1 MSKIDYKAIG
11 LKVGLEIHQQ
21 IESSH
26 KLFCNCPPELIEE
39 EHVVLVRRLRPTRS
53 EVGDVDPA
61 ALFEWRRGRYYEY
74 ESPLNTSCLVEA
86 DEEPPHPLN
95 REALVVAL
103 AVARS
108 LGSYTPDEIYVM
120 RKIVIDGSNT
130 SGFQRTALVAIGGA
144 IEVNGKIIPIETIC
158 LEEDAARKI
167 GEEGLKVKYRLDRLG
182 IPLIELATAPVI
194 ESPEEAR
201 EVALAI
207 GRLLRLTGRVK
218 RGLGTIRQDLNI
230 SIAGGAKTEI
240 KGVQRLELIP
250 KVVHYEVL
258 RQLRLIELRREL
270 LKRDLSKDSIT
281 YNPVDLTSKLARS
294 SSKILRRAVEN
305 GGVILG
311 IKIPKMKGLLGFEL
325 MPGRR
330 FGTELADYARFWA
343 GVSGIIH
350 SDELPGYGITGEE
363 VNVVYETLNA
373 DPSIDAFI
381 IVADIREKALKA
393 LSTIVD
399 RIRVAFDGVPEETR
413 AANEDGTTRYMRPR
427 PGAARM
433 YPETDIPPVK
443 VTAELISE
451 ADKIKPE
458 PLNVKLER
466 LISKYGLSRELALEV
481 LMDIRLDLIESL
493 IEKYHERV
501 QPSIIA
507 SIFVVTLR
515 GLRGKGLD
523 IEIITDKHLEEI
535 VSYIAEGLI
544 AKEASELILE
554 EIAKNPQLTVREAIE
569 KLGLRA
575 VSEAEA
581 EAVIDEII
589 REYIEEVKKRGLKAT
604 SLIIGK
610 AMGKLRGKIDG
621 RRVAEIA
628 REKIEKIIGEHKT

>member
-26 KLFCNCPPELIEE
+26 KLFCNCSPDLIEE

-108 LGSYTPDEIYVM
+108 LGSYIPDEIYVM

-443 VTAELISE
+443 VTDELISE

>member
-26 KLFCNCPPELIEE
+26 KLFCNCPPDLIEE

-108 LGSYTPDEIYVM
+108 LGSYIPDEIYVM

-294 SSKILRRAVEN
+294 SSKILRRAVES

-443 VTAELISE
+443 VTDELISE

>member
-1 MSKIDYKAIG
+1 
-11 LKVGLEIHQQ
+11 
-21 IESSH
+21 
-26 KLFCNCPPELIEE
+26 EE

-74 ESPLNTSCLVEA
+74 ESPLNASCLVEA

-144 IEVNGKIIPIETIC
+144 IEVNDKIIPIETIC

-443 VTAELISE
+443 VTDELISE

>member
-1 MSKIDYKAIG
+1 
-11 LKVGLEIHQQ
+11 
-21 IESSH
+21 
-26 KLFCNCPPELIEE
+26 
-39 EHVVLVRRLRPTRS
+39 
-53 EVGDVDPA
+53 
-61 ALFEWRRGRYYEY
+61 
-74 ESPLNTSCLVEA
+74 
-86 DEEPPHPLN
+86 
-95 REALVVAL
+95 
-103 AVARS
+103 
-108 LGSYTPDEIYVM
+108 
-120 RKIVIDGSNT
+120 
-130 SGFQRTALVAIGGA
+130 
-144 IEVNGKIIPIETIC
+144 
-158 LEEDAARKI
+158 
-167 GEEGLKVKYRLDRLG
+167 
-182 IPLIELATAPVI
+182 
-194 ESPEEAR
+194 
-201 EVALAI
+201 
-207 GRLLRLTGRVK
+207 
-218 RGLGTIRQDLNI
+218 
-230 SIAGGAKTEI
+230 
-240 KGVQRLELIP
+240 
-250 KVVHYEVL
+250 
-258 RQLRLIELRREL
+258 
-270 LKRDLSKDSIT
+270 RDLSKDSIT

-294 SSKILRRAVEN
+294 SSKILRRAVES

-443 VTAELISE
+443 VTDELISE